1 MEETIIEDERHQ
13 KMFIDRKQMEEGK
26 LLDWPNG
33 LFEFL
38 CKMLLKN
45 PNKNFWPV

>member
-13 KMFIDRKQMEEGK
+13 KMSIDRKQMEAEK

-38 CKMLLKN
+38 RKM
-45 PNKNFWPV
+45 P

>member
-13 KMFIDRKQMEEGK
+13 KMFIDRKQMEEEK
-26 LLDWPNG
+26 LLDRPNG

-38 CKMLLKN
+38 CKM
-45 PNKNFWPV
+45 P